1 MLPINT
7 QASSTEDRHIIAASL
22 KRQEEEAY
30 KQTKI
35 LEKLADEFGKQ
46 RRASVKQN
54 TNKKA
59 ETSTKG
65 PGFFDMPLQDLKQM
79 FVFDSGY
86 KNKQNKQNTLKDI
99 PQTLKFDS
107 GQKSNNKQDTNKDE
121 NSDKKSQ
128 GVFKN
133 MIENITDSNA
143 KKEISETR
151 KKLDNIVETPSEGD
165 KVKKSIET
173 AQEPPVEDKLKK
185 SGDMENEETTQTE
198 RKSHVPFSQKIKQSF
213 SEKMTNSMA
222 GATTKDFSQL
232 LTTKE
237 YKEFTKK
244 QTDRIVDALEGLDI
258 GGSGSDSGGI
268 GIPGLDVDS
277 PDGKDDKKKG
287 RKGRGRGPRPGTPKP
302 GMPKPGVPPIPATA
316 AAAVTSAAVVTGVL
330 AAGTALT
337 IGATNTLESMSDE
350 QLEQLSQDR
359 GSDTALAAQVIL
371 SGRATEEEKAAEKK
385 RIDQKKQDLKDAPIL
400 TKYYDVG
407 TEEYMKEMEDK
418 KKREETKK
426 RVKELVQQSKDK
438 ELNKNRIFARS
449 PGDEMSAAAD
459 ESNRNFARS
468 PGDEMSA
475 AAAAVTTTA
484 PKLLDTV
491 NEQKQELEDTKAATA
506 PITVINNNTNNVGGG
521 GGQSMSFASASAV
534 NLDTAINDFFRSHGR
549 IFA

>member
-54 TNKKA
+54 TNKQA

-173 AQEPPVEDKLKK
+173 AQEPPAEDKLKK
-185 SGDMENEETTQTE
+185 SSDMENEETTQTE
-198 RKSHVPFSQKIKQSF
+198 RKLHVPFSQKIKQSF

-258 GGSGSDSGGI
+258 GGGGGSGGI
-268 GIPGLDVDS
+268 GVPGLDVDL
-277 PDGKDDKKKG
+277 PDGKDGKKNQ
-287 RKGRGRGPRPGTPKP
+287 RGRVPKPGTPKPGTPKPGTPKP
-302 GMPKPGVPPIPATA
+302 GMPKLPGAKFGARMALGAVAGTFMTGITLATHMEELGANEAEEMEKIRQLEKETREAAGEPEPPSVLDIANDPNIPEGDARKLEARKRLENQTKVDSDVKKYGKEEAGDRALARQKIEENLRQRKEEKDEIRRIQSRSKILPKTETNKATEA
-316 AAAVTSAAVVTGVL
+316 GPQEDLVIPDELKNLETASAVT
-330 AAGTALT
+330 
-337 IGATNTLESMSDE
+337 
-350 QLEQLSQDR
+350 
-359 GSDTALAAQVIL
+359 
-371 SGRATEEEKAAEKK
+371 
-385 RIDQKKQDLKDAPIL
+385 
-400 TKYYDVG
+400 
-407 TEEYMKEMEDK
+407 
-418 KKREETKK
+418 
-426 RVKELVQQSKDK
+426 
-438 ELNKNRIFARS
+438 
-449 PGDEMSAAAD
+449 
-459 ESNRNFARS
+459 
-468 PGDEMSA
+468 
-475 AAAAVTTTA
+475 
-484 PKLLDTV
+484 PKLLDTAT
-491 NEQKQELEDTKAATA
+491 EQKQELEDTKAATA